1 MIWIMLPAFNEETD
15 LPKLLEK
22 FEKNLANLEYR
33 LVVINDGSTD
43 RTNEILDEFKYRLN
57 LDVVLHP
64 INRGLGET
72 ERDGF

>member
-1 MIWIMLPAFNEETD
+1 MIWIMLPAYNEQTD

-22 FEKNLANLEYR
+22 LEKALIKTEYR
-33 LVVINDGSTD
+33 LVVVNDGSTD
-43 RTNEILDEFKYRLN
+43 RTDEILNTYKERLN

-72 ERDGF
+72 ERDG